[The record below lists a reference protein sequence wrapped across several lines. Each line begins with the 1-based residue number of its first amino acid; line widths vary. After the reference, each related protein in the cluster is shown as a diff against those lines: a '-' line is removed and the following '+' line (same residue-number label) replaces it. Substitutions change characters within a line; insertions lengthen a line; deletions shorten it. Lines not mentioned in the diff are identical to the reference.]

1 MSANEQNGTI
11 DPQPGFI
18 GAIDLDAYDIDHI
31 PRELMPVA
39 DDPTLG
45 VPLRRSAYAVWIA
58 LPSIGHDAIRYWQQ
72 AGLDT
77 HWIEASRSSVARL
90 RGRLQASVDRTNDQ
104 THDESVEGPI
114 ADWVGETLERAIE
127 QRASDVHFEPY
138 ERHFRVRA
146 RIDGVLHT
154 LTQPNVMMMA
164 PAIARLKV
172 MAGLDTAERRLPQDG
187 RAALRRRNRSHD
199 LRVSTLPTMY
209 GEKVVARV
217 LAHNADPLALE
228 QLGLF
233 RSQRKTFTSA
243 LTRPQGMVLVTGPT
257 GSGKTATLYAGLHYL
272 NELGRNLATVED
284 PIEIQVDGI
293 NQVQVDERIGMT
305 FATALRAL
313 LRQDPDVLMV
323 GEIRDA
329 ETADVAIKAAQTGH
343 LVLATLHSNSAID
356 ALGRLRGLGIGE
368 SDIDECVTLVIAQR
382 LVRLL
387 CPHCKEKTG
396 GVASETANPKLLDA
410 APDTAPFR
418 ANPDGCSN
426 CLSGYKHRRGIYE
439 ILRTPLKGTGE
450 SVRDRDPLRSLH
462 ESGLAR
468 VRRGETS
475 TAELERVI
483 GLD

>member
-1 MSANEQNGTI
+1 MSANEQNRTTEAVVR
-11 DPQPGFI
+11 PNFI
-18 GAIDLDAYDIDHI
+18 GEIDLDAYDIAQI
-31 PRELMPVA
+31 PRELIPTD

-45 VPLRRSAYAVWIA
+45 VALRKSAYAVWIA
-58 LPSIGHDAIRYWQQ
+58 LPSIDRDAIRYWRRS
-72 AGLDT
+72 GLDT

-90 RGRLQASVDRTNDQ
+90 RGRLHASMRRADEQAG
-104 THDESVEGPI
+104 DESVDSPI
-114 ADWVGETLERAIE
+114 ADWVNETLDRAID
-127 QRASDVHFEPY
+127 QHASDVHFEPY

-154 LTQPNVMMMA
+154 LVQPNVTLMT

-187 RAALRRRNRSHD
+187 RAAHRRGDRSHD

-209 GEKVVARV
+209 GEKVVARI
-217 LAHNADPLALE
+217 LAQNTEPLALE

-233 RSQRKTFTSA
+233 RPQREGFTNA
-243 LTRPQGMVLVTGPT
+243 LTRPQGMILVTGPT
-257 GSGKTATLYAGLHYL
+257 GSGKTATLYAALHYL

-323 GEIRDA
+323 GEVRDA
-329 ETADVAIKAAQTGH
+329 ETADVAVKAAQTGH
-343 LVLATLHSNSAID
+343 LVLATLHSNSAAD
-356 ALGRLRGLGIGE
+356 AVGRLRGLGIGE
-368 SDIDECVTLVIAQR
+368 TDIDECVMLVIAQR

-387 CPHCKEKTG
+387 CPHCK
-396 GVASETANPKLLDA
+396 VRARSAASATADPTLLDA
-410 APDTAPFR
+410 PLDAPYR
-418 ANPDGCSN
+418 ANPEGCSN
-426 CLSGYKHRRGIYE
+426 CLSGYRHRRGIYE
-439 ILRTPLKGTGE
+439 ILRTTPTGR
-450 SVRDRDPLRSLH
+450 SDRDADPLRAMR

-475 TAELERVI
+475 MAELERVI